1 VQRDEGDEECQMHAD
16 DGDSTAVLDVA
27 TMMETRCA
35 AGPPVDD
42 GDKMGMSG
50 DGSTWRR
57 RKRVACGRRL
67 LDGSGGDGNRSPV
80 AGGGS

>member
-50 DGSTWRR
+50 DG
-57 RKRVACGRRL
+57 
-67 LDGSGGDGNRSPV
+67 
-80 AGGGS
+80 